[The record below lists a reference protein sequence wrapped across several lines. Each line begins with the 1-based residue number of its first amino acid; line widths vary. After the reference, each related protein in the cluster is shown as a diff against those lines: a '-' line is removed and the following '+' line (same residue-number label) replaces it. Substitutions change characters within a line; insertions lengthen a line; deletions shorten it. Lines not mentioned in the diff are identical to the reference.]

1 MENLTEHTNRKQKQ
15 ILLHVAIWA
24 VFICF
29 SLMQPRNQSQDIFS
43 RLMLISI
50 GNIALFYINYSY
62 LVTHYLLK
70 KKTRLYV
77 LFVFILVILSTLLF
91 NAYAP
96 DFKPNLNFNPNPNFK
111 PFPENR
117 PEPFFKIKL
126 IGPFIFNVLLVAT
139 GTALRVYGEWNRNER
154 KKKEIEVQKSSTE
167 LHFLKHQL
175 SPHFLFN
182 SLNSIYSLTTKK
194 SNDAPEAVIT
204 LSELMRYMLY
214 ETNNEFV
221 SLNKELE
228 YIQNYLKL
236 QRLRIANN
244 KDVTLNIHGN
254 ISNQKIRPL
263 LFISFIENA
272 FKYGTDY
279 KGHTEVKIEINVDKD
294 QIQFKCVNI
303 MGVRKAD
310 KDSSGIGLQ
319 NTKERLELL
328 YPNKHKLVVEEKD
341 SRFIVNLMLK
351 LS

>member
-1 MENLTEHTNRKQKQ
+1 MESVDVQDNRKRRQ
-15 ILLHVAIWA
+15 ILLHISIWA

-29 SLMQPRNQSQDIFS
+29 SLMQPRNQSEDMFS
-43 RLMLISI
+43 RIVLILI

-62 LVTHYLLK
+62 LVTQFLLQ
-70 KKTRLYV
+70 KKTRLYIFLV
-77 LFVFILVILSTLLF
+77 LTLVMLSTLLF
-91 NAYAP
+91 SKFAP
-96 DFKPNLNFNPNPNFK
+96 DFKPNIGFQQNPNFT
-111 PFPENR
+111 PFPKSR
-117 PEPFFKIKL
+117 TEPFFKIKL

-139 GTALRVYGEWNRNER
+139 GTALRVYTEWNRNER
-154 KKKEIEVQKSSTE
+154 KKAEIEVQKSATE

-214 ETNNEFV
+214 ETYNEFV
-221 SLNKELE
+221 TLTKELE

-244 KDVTLNIHGN
+244 TDVTLNIHGT
-254 ISNQKIRPL
+254 ITNQKIRPL

-272 FKYGTDY
+272 FKYGTDF
-279 KGHTEVKIEINVDKD
+279 KGHTEVKIEINVNEADLY
-294 QIQFKCVNI
+294 FKCINI
-303 MGVRKAD
+303 IGSRKTD

-328 YPNKHKLVVEEKD
+328 YPNKHELEVTEKD
-341 SRFIVNLMLK
+341 NRFVVNLMLK